1 MAFVGETLE
10 TLAKSD
16 PQVPAISCAGRLWTR
31 AQFFSE
37 VLVLAEA
44 LQARVPKGA
53 RVALCLDDPVLL
65 LIAFFAVARSG
76 AIAMIY
82 DPEWPQERRAWID
95 QSVQP
100 ALTLEK
106 DSFDDVLTALMD
118 EGLLSQGPR
127 RQPDAQDPFYVGFTS
142 GSTGVPKGY
151 CRSHQSWLESFNVS
165 ACEFAIAAGD
175 QVIIPGNMV
184 HSLHLYGAV
193 QGLCSGAHVDVA
205 ERFNPRLVAANLRQS
220 VSAVFYATPTQIHYV
235 AQELRRSGPAL
246 NLRLVLASG
255 AKWRDADRIAM
266 AAVFPAARLVEFYGA
281 SEMSFLTLATPEDNV
296 PSGSVGR
303 AANGVSL
310 DIRSSAG
317 ETLAPGQTGLIW
329 ARSDM
334 LFDGYICGG
343 GSEIAWEDGWLT
355 VGDLGFIDANGFL
368 FLSGREKRMI
378 VTSGVNIYP
387 EEVEHTL
394 LSHEGVAL
402 AAVVARPDPIRGSEL
417 VAVVSLET
425 GAVVSEADLRRHC
438 AERLGRS
445 RTPRAFLFRSEFPLT
460 PGGKIDLMRLEA
472 ELQNS
477 EQAQ

>member
-10 TLAKSD
+10 ALAKSD
-16 PQVPAISCAGRLWTR
+16 PQAPAISCSGRLWTR
-31 AQFFSE
+31 AAFFAE
-37 VLVLAEA
+37 VLALAEA
-44 LQARVPKGA
+44 LQTRVPKGA
-53 RVALCLDDPVLL
+53 RVALCMRDPVLL
-65 LIAFFAVARSG
+65 LAAFFAVARSG
-76 AIAMIY
+76 AIAMVF
-82 DPEWPQERRAWID
+82 DPDWPQERRAWID

-100 ALTLEK
+100 WLILET
-106 DSFDDVLTALMD
+106 DSFDDLLTALRD
-118 EGLLSQGPR
+118 QGALSQEPR
-127 RQPDAQDPFYVGFTS
+127 HQPDEADPFYVGFTS

-151 CRSHQSWLESFNVS
+151 CRSHRSWLESFGVS
-165 ACEFAIAAGD
+165 AREFAIAAGD

-193 QGLCSGAHVDVA
+193 QGLCAGAQVHVA
-205 ERFNPRLVAANLRQS
+205 ERFKPRLVAASLRQS
-220 VSAVFYATPTQIHYV
+220 GSAVFYATPTQIHYV
-235 AQELRRSGPAL
+235 AQELRRSGPAP

-255 AKWRDADRIAM
+255 AKWRDADRISM
-266 AAVFPAARLVEFYGA
+266 AAVFPVARLVEFYGA

-303 AANGVSL
+303 AAEGVSL
-310 DIRSSAG
+310 SIRNGAG
-317 ETLAPGQTGLIW
+317 EALAPGQTGLIW

-355 VGDLGFIDANGFL
+355 VGDRGFLDENGFL

-378 VTSGVNIYP
+378 VTSGVNVYP
-387 EEVEHTL
+387 EEVEYAL
-394 LSHEGVAL
+394 LAHEGVAL

-460 PGGKIDLMRLEA
+460 PGGKTDLMRLEA
-472 ELQNS
+472 ELQKS
-477 EQAQ
+477 EQVQ